1 MKQYPSYDKVNDE
14 YKWDIESILEGQSF
28 DYWLDKYV
36 SVFKQ
41 LIEIK
46 DSKYSSIESFIAGL
60 KINEQMEIVANK
72 LHNYI
77 SNKTNINLTDSKA
90 QEMALKFD
98 SANEELN
105 KQYGSEIN
113 RFFKNADKLKSW
125 VNDERLKSYKKMLT
139 DTLDSFNHK
148 LSNDVEDYLTEVA
161 FGEPNLDDVFSI
173 LTDAELRY
181 DDVLDSKN
189 KKHKLDPIS
198 YSKMLKSDDATLR
211 KNAVLQYRKAKLQHK
226 ESLANML
233 IQTFKNISVN
243 AKVRKYKDSINMLT
257 YEDKVNDEI
266 LLKLFSNIAS
276 LKNDIAKYWKHYK
289 KYYEAHF
296 NEKFRPLY
304 DANRDIFKVKNKYSV
319 EEAKDIVYNALLPF
333 GSEYSD
339 TIKQAYKEKWVDF
352 MSVKNKLSGAY
363 SIGNSYGIDKK
374 FILMNFD
381 GELNSVE
388 TLAHELGHSMHSYF
402 SDKNNDITNASYPI
416 FLAEIASIFN
426 ELILYDYLI
435 EKSSSKIEKFTIYGH
450 IISGFFGTTVTQA
463 KWANYEYELYKKV
476 DLNEVAPNYEEVSK
490 IYYETLKKYYKKPR
504 KYKKEEQIAA
514 VTIPHFYMGF
524 YVYKYAIGQLVAN
537 HFYTQYKMY
546 GKEFLN
552 KYINNFL
559 SAGNRDYPLNTLKN
573 MGIDLTSDQFYKS
586 GFAHFHE
593 CLNQWIKL
601 GNEIFSKEKKKKK

>member
-1 MKQYPSYDKVNDE
+1 
-14 YKWDIESILEGQSF
+14 
-28 DYWLDKYV
+28 
-36 SVFKQ
+36 
-41 LIEIK
+41 
-46 DSKYSSIESFIAGL
+46 
-60 KINEQMEIVANK
+60 
-72 LHNYI
+72 
-77 SNKTNINLTDSKA
+77 
-90 QEMALKFD
+90 
-98 SANEELN
+98 
-105 KQYGSEIN
+105 
-113 RFFKNADKLKSW
+113 
-125 VNDERLKSYKKMLT
+125 
-139 DTLDSFNHK
+139 
-148 LSNDVEDYLTEVA
+148 
-161 FGEPNLDDVFSI
+161 
-173 LTDAELRY
+173 
-181 DDVLDSKN
+181 
-189 KKHKLDPIS
+189 
-198 YSKMLKSDDATLR
+198 MLKSDDATLR

-426 ELILYDYLI
+426 ELMLYDYLI